1 MAGHSKWANTKFRK
15 AAQDQKR
22 GKLFTKLIREITIA
36 TKQQGADPN
45 LNPRLR
51 GAIDKALTANLTKD
65 AIERAIKRALGN
77 EEKSLI
83 EVGYEGYGPYGIA
96 VMVDCLTDNHTR
108 TVSNV
113 RHLFSKHR
121 GNLGVDGSVSYL
133 FTKQGQIFLPEDL
146 NLTELQLNN
155 IMEIAING
163 GALDF
168 DQQAG
173 GVLIVTDPK
182 NLMDLKY
189 LLEKSVPA
197 LGSRIENAEIVMAAN
212 NYIKPDKREAAM
224 KINTFL
230 ENLEDLDDVQVV
242 HCNVDLSDL
251 EINES

>member
-22 GKLFTKLIREITIA
+22 GKLFTKFIREITIA

-83 EVGYEGYGPYGIA
+83 EVSYEGYGPYGSA
-96 VMVDCLTDNHTR
+96 VMVDCLTDNHIR

-113 RHLFSKHR
+113 RHLFSKHG
-121 GNLGVDGSVSYL
+121 GNLGVDGSVNYL

-146 NLTELQLNN
+146 NLSELQLNN

-163 GALDF
+163 GAVDL

-173 GVLIVTDPK
+173 GVLIITDPK
-182 NLMDLKY
+182 NLMDLKH
-189 LLEKSVPA
+189 LLEKSVTD

-212 NYIKPDKREAAM
+212 NYIKPKNRESAI

-251 EINES
+251 